1 MNQIIISNHQHMQCN
16 QHNNLLYDTTN
27 LTIWVLRLVTLQKCL
42 KEVEKECLLVLS
54 HFFTLNKQDKLFF
67 HFKMRAWRYNNALS
81 WRDVTAATAF
91 PCQYWW
97 LHKTRSKHLYY
108 FNLFKIYFISSE
120 ICKRLTGWKNLCEHL
135 GTTGLARLV
144 ILMCLSH
151 RIGHFIHVRT
161 LQRKSFIHF
170 NFGSVLI
177 DYVVYFCNSVRY
189 DAIELYCYR
198 QNHVA

>member
-1 MNQIIISNHQHMQCN
+1 MFKRSGERMPPRLIPLFLHWINKTSCSSIS
-16 QHNNLLYDTTN
+16 
-27 LTIWVLRLVTLQKCL
+27 KC
-42 KEVEKECLLVLS
+42 V
-54 HFFTLNKQDKLFF
+54 H
-67 HFKMRAWRYNNALS
+67 
-81 WRDVTAATAF
+81 DVTITR
-91 PCQYWW
+91 WVGETW
-97 LHKTRSKHLYY
+97 LLQQLFLVNIGDCTKHAVNIYIILIYLK
-108 FNLFKIYFISSE
+108 FILFQVRFANGLLAE
-120 ICKRLTGWKNLCEHL
+120 KNLCEHL